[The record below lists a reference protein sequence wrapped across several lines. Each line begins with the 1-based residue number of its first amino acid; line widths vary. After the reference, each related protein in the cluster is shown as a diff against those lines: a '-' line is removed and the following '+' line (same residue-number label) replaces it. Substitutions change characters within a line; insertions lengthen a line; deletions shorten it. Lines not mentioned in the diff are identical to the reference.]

1 MRSKYLDE
9 DISYLNLNDK
19 ITNLFKE
26 NNILKVNDLWVL
38 NRKNLKSLGLID
50 TEIKQVI
57 IKLELLGLDLNKR
70 RVK

>member
-26 NNILKVNDLWVL
+26 NNILKINDLWVL

-70 RVK
+70 RIK

>member
-26 NNILKVNDLWVL
+26 NNILKINDLWVL
-38 NRKNLKSLGLID
+38 NRKNLKSIGLID
-50 TEIKQVI
+50 SEIKQVI
-57 IKLELLGLDLNKR
+57 IKLELLGIDLNKR

>member
-26 NNILKVNDLWVL
+26 NNILKINDLWVL

-50 TEIKQVI
+50 TETKQVI
-57 IKLELLGLDLNKR
+57 IKLELLGLHLNKR
-70 RVK
+70 RIK

>member
-26 NNILKVNDLWVL
+26 NNILKINDLWVL

>member
-26 NNILKVNDLWVL
+26 NNILKINDLWVL
-38 NRKNLKSLGLID
+38 NRKNLKSIGLID
-50 TEIKQVI
+50 SEIKQVI
-57 IKLELLGLDLNKR
+57 IKLELLGLNKR

>member
-26 NNILKVNDLWVL
+26 NNILKINDLWVL
-38 NRKNLKSLGLID
+38 NRKNLKSIGLID
-50 TEIKQVI
+50 SEIKQVI